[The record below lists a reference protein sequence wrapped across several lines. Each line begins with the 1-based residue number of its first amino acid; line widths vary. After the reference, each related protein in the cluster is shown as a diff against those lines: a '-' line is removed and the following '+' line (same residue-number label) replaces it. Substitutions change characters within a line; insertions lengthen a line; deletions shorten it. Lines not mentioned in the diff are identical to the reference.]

1 MQYYTYQ
8 QVLISIQGIK
18 IDNIEPKN
26 PPKEKGENSPR
37 MTKTNIL
44 PYNHLYFVSVIA
56 FTRFLAAFLLD

>member
-18 IDNIEPKN
+18 INNIEPKN

-44 PYNHLYFVSVIA
+44 SYNHLYFVSVIA
-56 FTRFLAAFLLD
+56 FTRFLGAFLLD